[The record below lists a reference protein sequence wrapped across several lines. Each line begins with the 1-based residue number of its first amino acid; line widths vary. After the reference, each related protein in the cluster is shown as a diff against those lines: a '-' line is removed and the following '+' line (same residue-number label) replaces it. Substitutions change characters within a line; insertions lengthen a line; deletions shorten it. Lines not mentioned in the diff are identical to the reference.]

1 MKVLIVHAHPEPQ
14 SFNAALT
21 RAAAAALRDEGH
33 EVTLS
38 DLYADHFD
46 PVAGRHDFLQAA
58 NPERFHYQS
67 EQAHAAANRSF
78 APDIA
83 REQARLLSVDLL
95 VLQFPLWWGAPP
107 AILKG
112 WLERVLAYGI
122 AYVDGRRFT
131 SGLFK
136 GRRAIMSVTT
146 GGTPER
152 FRSEDVYGNIEQVL
166 WPVRRLALEYMG
178 YDVEEPFVSYA
189 APRVGDAERT
199 AYIKAWCG
207 RVVETASKPVIP
219 VSIDSEALIAS
230 TGPAAWA
237 RT

>member
-21 RAAAAALRDEGH
+21 RAAAAALRDTGH
-33 EVTLS
+33 EVTVS
-38 DLYADHFD
+38 DLYADNFD

-58 NPERFHYQS
+58 DADRFHYQS
-67 EQAHAAANRSF
+67 EQAHAAVNRSF

-83 REQARLLSVDLL
+83 REQTRLLSADLL

-112 WLERVLAYGI
+112 WLERVLGYGI

-166 WPVRRLALEYMG
+166 WPVRRLALEYVG
-178 YDVEEPFVSYA
+178 YDVEDPFVSYA
-189 APRVGDAERT
+189 APRVGDTQRT
-199 AYIKAWCG
+199 AYLRAWCEY
-207 RVVETASKPVIP
+207 VVKTASKPVTP
-219 VSIDSEALIAS
+219 VSLDSEALIAS
-230 TGPAAWA
+230 AGPAAWSRA
-237 RT
+237 